1 MKFFLIGFLC
11 FGFVLNTYAQEPC
24 GFDPIHQKL
33 LKYDPAYA
41 RRMEENE
48 RLIQEYIQRAEKFK
62 MPARQ
67 NAVLYTIPV
76 VVHVVH
82 TGGSVGTIY
91 NPTDEQIVGAVDYLN
106 QVFNGTYPGI
116 EGAGDIQIQFVMAKR
131 DPNCN
136 PTNGIVRVDGS
147 SISGYAAGG
156 VRVSTS
162 TGVFESAVKNFT
174 RWDATKYYNV
184 WIVNKLDG
192 ADGTSGQFTAGYAY
206 FPGSPLS
213 VDGIVMLAT
222 QMKAGN
228 KVLTHEIGHT
238 LNLFHPFQGSSN
250 NTSCPVNNNP
260 DTDGDMVRDT
270 DPITYNQSGGVINFT
285 CRTNPPSTINQCTGT
300 PFSKN
305 TENNFMNYT
314 NCFTLFTTGQKMRM
328 QAAMTLPSRSSLANS
343 PASLPTNVAPV
354 CPPKVNFGMSSSTF
368 SESTDVSTG
377 CRGYKDYTVPVTI
390 ASAPSA
396 DANVTFT
403 LTGTALLGID
413 YDLYTN
419 GNLTNPSN
427 TLTFPSGSDVTQL
440 VTVRVYDDKNLES
453 AETIVFNFTV
463 SGGGALKGERIPVHT
478 VSINDNDALPAVP
491 VPLTEYAISLNNTTA
506 INASPF
512 RSDKQ
517 KHRLQILFRASEL
530 SAAGIT
536 SGSISAL
543 TINVSIK
550 NSTKPFKGFTV
561 SIAQTG
567 ASTLTAFTGSTLTQV
582 FQGNFS
588 TVAGDNRIDFANA
601 YNWDGASNLVFQFCF
616 DNGNDLPDAAADQV
630 RATTNPFGTGNSASC
645 FSNYLSGSNEGCSLP
660 AGNISGG
667 RLFVKMTR
675 GFKGN
680 PVASSLNSVTEYLG
694 PNADVVYYSTSGD
707 VMARIKN
714 LTSFDYGCT
723 TLEIDRAGNGTAV
736 LWNTNNSNQLT
747 QKTFKVTPQFDNP
760 SGSYEITLYYTNQ
773 EKQGF
778 ETATG
783 RLWSAVQMIK
793 TPSNVSAV
801 TPENPQ
807 VDAVTINS
815 SLTHGSYGQ
824 DLTVKGSFSN
834 GFSGFAL
841 GNPGTF
847 TSSPIVENGAI
858 PFSVYPNPVRSTL
871 AVQFGKTLKNV
882 QFRILMID
890 GRVLKTEYAAVV
902 FGTHLLDLGRFKKG
916 SYLLEVIAPDMKRT
930 IPILKD

>member
-1 MKFFLIGFLC
+1 MKLFLIGFLC

-62 MPARQ
+62 VPARQ

-76 VVHVVH
+76 VVHIVH

-91 NPTDEQIVGAVDYLN
+91 NPTNEQIIGAIDYLN

-147 SISGYAAGG
+147 SISGYTAGG

-162 TGVFESAVKNFT
+162 TGVFESSVKNFT
-174 RWDATKYYNV
+174 RWDASRYYNI
-184 WIVNKLDG
+184 WIVNRLDG
-192 ADGTSGQFTAGYAY
+192 VDGTSGQFTAGYAY

-222 QMKAGN
+222 QMRAGN

-238 LNLFHPFQGSSN
+238 LNLFHPFQGSAN
-250 NTSCPVNNNP
+250 TTSCPANSNCN
-260 DTDGDMVRDT
+260 TDGDRVCDT

-285 CRTNPPSTINQCTGT
+285 CRSSSTTNTCTGGV
-300 PFSKN
+300 FSKN

-314 NCFTLFTTGQKMRM
+314 NCFTLFTEGQKLRM
-328 QAAMTLPSRSSLANS
+328 QAAMTLPSRSSLAS
-343 PASLPTNVAPV
+343 STASLPTNVAPV
-354 CPPKVNFGMSSSTF
+354 CPPKVNFGVSTSTF
-368 SESTDVSTG
+368 SEATDAITS

-396 DANVTFT
+396 DANVVFT
-403 LTGTALLGID
+403 LTGTALQGVD
-413 YDLYTN
+413 YDFFTN
-419 GNLTNPSN
+419 GNLTSPSN
-427 TLTFPSGSDVTQL
+427 TLIFPSGSDVAQL

-453 AETIVFNFTV
+453 AETIVINFTV
-463 SGGGALKGERIPVHT
+463 SGGGALKGEGVPVHT
-478 VSINDNDALPAVP
+478 VSIADNDAVPVAP
-491 VPLTEYAISLNNTTA
+491 VPLTEYTIATNNNIAT
-506 INASPF
+506 NQSPF
-512 RSDKQ
+512 RSDRQ
-517 KHRLQILFRASEL
+517 KHRLQVLFRAAEL

-536 SGSISAL
+536 SGTISAL
-543 TINVSIK
+543 TINVSTK
-550 NSTKPFKGFTV
+550 NSRKPFKGFTV
-561 SIAQTG
+561 SIAQT
-567 ASTLTAFTGSTLTQV
+567 ASTTINAFTGSTLTQV
-582 FQGNFS
+582 YQGDYT

-601 YNWDGASNLVFQFCF
+601 YNWDGTSNLVFQFCF
-616 DNGNDLPDAAADQV
+616 DNGTDAPDLAADQV
-630 RATTNPFGTGNSASC
+630 RATTSPFGTGNRASC
-645 FSNYLSGSNEGCSLP
+645 LSNYTSGATAGCSLT
-660 AGNISGG
+660 ASNISDA
-667 RLFVKMTR
+667 RVFLKMTR
-675 GFKGN
+675 GLKGN
-680 PVASSLNSVTEYLG
+680 PVASNLVSVTEYLG
-694 PNADVVYYSTSGD
+694 PNADLVYYSTNGD

-723 TLEIDRAGNGTAV
+723 TLEIDRVGNGTAV
-736 LWNTNNSNQLT
+736 LWNTNASSQLT
-747 QKTFKVTPQFDNP
+747 QKTFKVTPQFANP
-760 SGSYEITLYYTNQ
+760 SGSYEITLYYTNL

-793 TPSNVSAV
+793 TPSSISAV

-815 SLTHGSYGQ
+815 SLTHGTFGQ
-824 DLTVKGSFSN
+824 DLTVKGSFTN

-847 TSSPIVENGAI
+847 TSIPIVENGAI
-858 PFSVYPNPVRSTL
+858 PFSVYPNPVRASL

-882 QFRILMID
+882 QFRILMMD

-916 SYLLEVIAPDMKRT
+916 SYLLEVITPDMKRT